1 MNKDNFGFASPSE
14 CGVPYESIN
23 AFIDELEA
31 RGIMM
36 HGFALLRHDKIF
48 AEGYFAPVDDKFLH
62 RMYSTSKSFASMAL
76 GILIGEGKVKFE
88 DKIADL
94 ILTGSIGEG
103 STVYIDVKGKDLTV
117 G

>member
-1 MNKDNFGFASPSE
+1 MNITDKAIKWLGDHGYDEVFG
-14 CGVPYESIN
+14 
-23 AFIDELEA
+23 A
-31 RGIMM
+31 RP
-36 HGFALLRHDKIF
+36 LKR
-48 AEGYFAPVDDKFLH
+48 
-62 RMYSTSKSFASMAL
+62 
-76 GILIGEGKVKFE
+76 LIVSAVE